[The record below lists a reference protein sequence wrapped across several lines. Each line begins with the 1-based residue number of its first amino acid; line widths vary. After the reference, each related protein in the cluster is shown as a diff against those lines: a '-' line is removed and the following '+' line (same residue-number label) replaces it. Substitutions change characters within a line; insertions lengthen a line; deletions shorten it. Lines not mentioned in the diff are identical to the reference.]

1 MRKLQYCLAAAALF
15 AYGAAAA
22 CTNFI
27 VTKGASTDGSAMV
40 SYAADSHALYG
51 ALYHTPGGKFRA
63 GAMLPV
69 YEWDTGRYLTD
80 IPQAGETYSTVG
92 NMNEHSLI
100 IGETTYGGRPELED
114 STGLIDYGSLIYSAP
129 RPPARRSS
137 RSPSWRTPTDMPRA
151 ASRSRSSTPKRRG
164 SWS

>member
-51 ALYHTPGGKFRA
+51 ALYHTPGGP
-63 GAMLPV
+63 GPCC
-69 YEWDTGRYLTD
+69 
-80 IPQAGETYSTVG
+80 PSTSG
-92 NMNEHSLI
+92 
-100 IGETTYGGRPELED
+100 TRDAT
-114 STGLIDYGSLIYSAP
+114 
-129 RPPARRSS
+129 
-137 RSPSWRTPTDMPRA
+137 
-151 ASRSRSSTPKRRG
+151 
-164 SWS
+164 

>member
-1 MRKLQYCLAAAALF
+1 
-15 AYGAAAA
+15 
-22 CTNFI
+22 
-27 VTKGASTDGSAMV
+27 
-40 SYAADSHALYG
+40 
-51 ALYHTPGGKFRA
+51 
-63 GAMLPV
+63 MLPV

-114 STGLIDYGSLIYSAP
+114 STGLIDYGSLIYITLQRAKT
-129 RPPARRSS
+129 AREAILTIAD
-137 RSPSWRTPTDMPRA
+137 WRTPTDMPRA

>member
-1 MRKLQYCLAAAALF
+1 MKKLRYCLAATAVF

-51 ALYHTPGGKFRA
+51 ALYHTPGGSHKA
-63 GAMLPV
+63 GTMMPV

-80 IPQAGETYSTVG
+80 IPQLRETYSTVG

-100 IGETTYGGRPELED
+100 IG
-114 STGLIDYGSLIYSAP
+114 
-129 RPPARRSS
+129 
-137 RSPSWRTPTDMPRA
+137 
-151 ASRSRSSTPKRRG
+151 
-164 SWS
+164 

>member
-1 MRKLQYCLAAAALF
+1 
-15 AYGAAAA
+15 
-22 CTNFI
+22 
-27 VTKGASTDGSAMV
+27 MV

-100 IGETTYGGRPELED
+100 IGETTYGG
-114 STGLIDYGSLIYSAP
+114 
-129 RPPARRSS
+129 ARN
-137 RSPSWRTPTDMPRA
+137 WRTRQ
-151 ASRSRSSTPKRRG
+151 G
-164 SWS
+164 

>member
-114 STGLIDYGSLIYSAP
+114 STIQTGLI
-129 RPPARRSS
+129 
-137 RSPSWRTPTDMPRA
+137 
-151 ASRSRSSTPKRRG
+151 
-164 SWS
+164 